1 MNSSH
6 LISTRT
12 HTHAHAGCQDGAG
25 DGQVLGSAWYPRSPQ
40 HADSAG
46 VEAAVG
52 LASRGEAVVLA
63 GLGAGLCHG
72 LLWGVWGLGRPR
84 GRAPEELR
92 PSEDAV
98 CGQSPAATCR
108 PA

>member
-52 LASRGEAVVLA
+52 LVSRGEAVVLA